1 MKPAPSREAIA
12 IILIL
17 VGMIVAVKFAVR
29 DPGEGGGKGS
39 GEGSRSVEV
48 QPSSRKRSAAGTS
61 GGNESRLFDELRASW
76 EALIP
81 AHGESLFDD
90 QEMKRLLAS
99 LSIQETE
106 SLARQLLGS
115 QSYPKAAT
123 ARLMGRWG
131 EFDALSAFAFLE
143 EMEVKNDHF
152 THFIYVGW
160 VKSDMV
166 AAFEHLEDSKI
177 GQEDPWGL
185 PGFGPTL
192 VKRSAI
198 WKTLTSLEPELALSL
213 ICQHSFPVGLE
224 ADLNR
229 VKLTTAD
236 RDDVMKA
243 LPHDSDWAGI
253 AERFSDREFVSSYQP
268 SQGSRSFPGLP
279 IEYIIKS
286 EDLSA
291 ENEMETS
298 ILTETG
304 LGIGLFARWASIDP
318 LSAFEWHLEQGMPLT
333 EDSNFEGLTL
343 ARLFESGSRSE
354 SEKPLGWLGEQ
365 MRGGEFQLQ
374 ALEIVRSLRYHARSS
389 WTGLYSQLPSRD
401 ERFQVMKSA
410 VEPNYILLGNR
421 LVASPGV
428 VLEVI
433 DDYLPRFNLSA
444 IQEAD
449 IRKRMKVF
457 ED

>member
-1 MKPAPSREAIA
+1 M
-12 IILIL
+12 ILIL

-90 QEMKRLLAS
+90 QEMKRFLAS

-106 SLARQLLGS
+106 SLARQLLES

-131 EFDALSAFAFLE
+131 EFDALSALAFLE

-177 GQEDPWGL
+177 VQEDPWGL
-185 PGFGPTL
+185 PGFDPTT
-192 VKRSAI
+192 RRAI
-198 WKTLTSLEPELALSL
+198 WKTLGSLEPDLALSL
-213 ICQHSFPVGLE
+213 IYQQSFPVGLE
-224 ADLNR
+224 ADLKR
-229 VKLTTAD
+229 VKLTTSD
-236 RDDVMKA
+236 RDDVINA
-243 LPHDSDWAGI
+243 LPDDSDWARI
-253 AERFSDREFVSSYQP
+253 ADRFFDREFVASYQP
-268 SQGSRSFPGLP
+268 SQESLPLPMLPGDDVVD
-279 IEYIIKS
+279 S
-286 EDLSA
+286 EDLPA
-291 ENEMETS
+291 EDEMEAS
-298 ILTETG
+298 LLTETG
-304 LGIGLFARWASIDP
+304 LGVVLFANWASIDP
-318 LSAFEWHLEQGMPLT
+318 QSAFEWHLEQGVPLT
-333 EDSNFEGLTL
+333 EDGNYEGLTL
-343 ARLFESGSRSE
+343 ARLFESGSGRGN
-354 SEKPLGWLGEQ
+354 EKPLEWLGEE

-374 ALEIVRSLRYHARSS
+374 ALEIVRSLRYHAKSS
-389 WTGLYSQLPSRD
+389 WMGLYSQLPSRD

-410 VEPNYILLGNR
+410 VEPNYFLLGKR
-421 LVASPGV
+421 PVATPGV
-428 VLEVI
+428 DLEII

-457 ED
+457 EEQE

>member
-1 MKPAPSREAIA
+1 MNKRDESQSYSCEMKPAPSREAIA

-48 QPSSRKRSAAGTS
+48 QPSSRNRLAAGTS
-61 GGNESRLFDELRASW
+61 GGNESRSFDELRASW

-123 ARLMGRWG
+123 ARLMGWWG
-131 EFDALSAFAFLE
+131 EFDALFALAFLE
-143 EMEVKNDHF
+143 EMEIKNDHF

-160 VKSDMV
+160 VKSDVV
-166 AAFEHLEDSKI
+166 AAFEHLEDSKVV
-177 GQEDPWGL
+177 QEDPWAL

-192 VKRSAI
+192 VKRSAV

-213 ICQHSFPVGLE
+213 ILQHSFPVGSE
-224 ADLNR
+224 ADLKR
-229 VKLTTAD
+229 VKLRTSD
-236 RDDVMKA
+236 RDDVMKT
-243 LPHDSDWAGI
+243 LPDDLDWAGI

-268 SQGSRSFPGLP
+268 SQGSLPLPMLPGDDVVD
-279 IEYIIKS
+279 S
-286 EDLSA
+286 EDLPA

-304 LGIGLFARWASIDP
+304 LGVGLFTRWAPVDSQ
-318 LSAFEWHLEQGMPLT
+318 SAFEWYLEQGVPLT
-333 EDSNFEGLTL
+333 EDGNFEGLTL
-343 ARLFESGSRSE
+343 ARLFESGSGR
-354 SEKPLGWLGEQ
+354 
-365 MRGGEFQLQ
+365 
-374 ALEIVRSLRYHARSS
+374 
-389 WTGLYSQLPSRD
+389 
-401 ERFQVMKSA
+401 
-410 VEPNYILLGNR
+410 
-421 LVASPGV
+421 
-428 VLEVI
+428 
-433 DDYLPRFNLSA
+433 
-444 IQEAD
+444 
-449 IRKRMKVF
+449 
-457 ED
+457 